1 MANTKTE
8 IFTLIG
14 SELPDNTT
22 GLITPAKLRGVL
34 TQMADSPIYATPGVK
49 EVEVLR
55 AASTVAQAPAA
66 VDTALQLTFGSAQGS
81 ASDPVMLNAAGLVTF
96 NTAGNYAVRIKLQAG
111 RTGASG
117 ASILLSRILI
127 NGAQYG
133 SPAATKLVSADTT
146 IPIESRVVIN
156 PTAGQTF
163 SVQIMRDS
171 AGSNFGGVYPQA
183 VTVTACGY
191 SAFRTTGYFETGG
204 RLMNKFTC
212 GVVFGFLTAVVLHS
226 YGVLLTLQEVLK

>member
-1 MANTKTE
+1 MASRLTCTGVKKMAKTKTE

-55 AASTVAQAPAA
+55 ASSTVAQAPTA
-66 VDTALQLTFGSAQGS
+66 VDTALQVSFGAAQGS
-81 ASDPVMLNAAGLVTF
+81 ASNPVMINAAGLVTF

-117 ASILLSRILI
+117 TSILLSRILV

-156 PTAGQTF
+156 ATAGRNRNR
-163 SVQIMRDS
+163 V
-171 AGSNFGGVYPQA
+171 
-183 VTVTACGY
+183 GY
-191 SAFRTTGYFETGG
+191 STICATGYLETGG
-204 RLMNKFTC
+204 CLMEIKKRPVIRRSYDHKKRLSDAGKELANILSTKR
-212 GVVFGFLTAVVLHS
+212 GV
-226 YGVLLTLQEVLK
+226 E